1 MATRTWGEDRYIFH
15 VDDDLRGLIPTEPAA
30 TVCYG
35 PLVLA
40 KSVRLGASEAEL
52 RRSETVNNKGYGVRL
67 TPIRAADVYAPFA
80 VELFKEGAPAVRTK
94 ACAYESASDDPV
106 FRGGY
111 IFTTRF

>member
-1 MATRTWGEDRYIFH
+1 MNHEPIGPMEALNRLCGFH
-15 VDDDLRGLIPTEPAA
+15 QYCLDTPRHLCYVNQNLCDL
-30 TVCYG
+30 
-35 PLVLA
+35 
-40 KSVRLGASEAEL
+40 LGASEAEL